1 MSAAT
6 PAIDEVKAVAG
17 KFATSR
23 CTTNTN
29 GPRCVG
35 VFSHQDAPRQS
46 TPMQTIASNNTRG
59 TTEPIRVVQQSVC
72 KSGSA

>member
-29 GPRCVG
+29 GP
-35 VFSHQDAPRQS
+35 
-46 TPMQTIASNNTRG
+46 
-59 TTEPIRVVQQSVC
+59 VV
-72 KSGSA
+72 SGSSRTKTIYTHANNSIQ